1 MKAKILCSLF
11 LISVAAVTTLAQAP
25 IRRVTPRAAPPA
37 AAPAAPAAST
47 AEEKSPEEYG
57 APTGPIVF
65 DGTNNPVLKFEKAP
79 HDILLRTYAEIT
91 GKTLLIAPNVPK
103 VEAIS
108 LRSQPG
114 VMLNREEYLRAI
126 EQVLVMHNIA
136 LEPAGEKF
144 LRVLPANEIRKLGIR
159 THLTEPKDGQY
170 DENGRIIS
178 QIIQLKSISIEE
190 AKVVLEGFKRGEG
203 QIQLFERTNSILVT
217 DTVENVNRMMEIIR
231 YIDIPIENREETH
244 VRPIK
249 YAKAADIKSRLEEI
263 VAEALKEQQSKSK
276 TVVDPKKSGAPGMVR
291 RDIPGIVRPRFGNR
305 QPQPAQPAVLNNE
318 TIETLVSDAERGIIR
333 GKVQIVADERTNILI
348 FLTRPENMKFFDKII
363 DVLDVEVETT
373 PDVIVNVFR
382 LEYATAEDVA
392 KMLNDLIGNN
402 DKKANDQDKANAK
415 NRKDNK
421 NTKGGSSSLAAAAN
435 RSKQTTAKTQTSD
448 DTKAKLGELSK
459 DNVTILSD
467 ERSNAIIV
475 MASPAD
481 MLSIKSIIDQMDIQ
495 LSQVVIET
503 VIVSV
508 SFFDSQETGMDW
520 VQRAMLGWTGKADA
534 GRPPTFS
541 FATGGG
547 GGSGTPQVTHN
558 LATTDSLNAISG
570 GGANAWLTFYDLN
583 MDLVLKA
590 VQTDSRARVMS
601 SPRITT
607 MDNKE
612 AKLEST
618 ERIYWKEGT
627 THYNDSDN
635 YSDNIKSEDVGIK
648 LTVTPRI
655 NKKGYITLTIQQ
667 EIQSNNGYKD
677 VTGSGSQFPQLVTR
691 TMGADVAVQ
700 SGETVVLGGLA
711 QNSLSKKTTKVPIL
725 GSIPLL
731 GWLFRSEYD
740 ENTRTEII
748 VFLTPRVIDTP
759 AQMEDDAR
767 KIKAS
772 IDTDGV
778 WDSSW
783 SNSRLADPLPE
794 KKAQHIRENAEQTV
808 APANYPGTGYLTP
821 LNTEEQL
828 KDLPEDHPLKK
839 ADEDATETGNESYV
853 HFSDVDSKIQNR
865 VSGFF
870 SQETSTAIANPTN
883 APALTPEN

>member
-1 MKAKILCSLF
+1 MKARILCSLF
-11 LISVAAVTTLAQAP
+11 LISLIATTAVFAQVPRPPRGITRNPTTP
-25 IRRVTPRAAPPA
+25 HTPSAV
-37 AAPAAPAAST
+37 S

-57 APTGPIVF
+57 APAGPLLF

-103 VEAIS
+103 VESIS
-108 LRSQPG
+108 LRSQPN
-114 VMLNREEYLRAI
+114 VMLTREEYLQAI
-126 EQVLVMHNIA
+126 ETVLVMHNIA

-144 LRVLPANEIRKLGIR
+144 IRVLPANEVRKLGIR
-159 THLTEPKDGQY
+159 TQLTEPKDGQY
-170 DENGRIIS
+170 TENGRIIS
-178 QIIQLKSISIEE
+178 QIIQLKNISIDE
-190 AKVVLEGFKRGEG
+190 AKAVLEGLKRNEG

-217 DTVENVNRMMEIIR
+217 DTVENVNRMMEIIK

-249 YAKAADIKSRLEEI
+249 FAKASDIKTRLEEI
-263 VAEALKEQQSKSK
+263 VAEALKEQQSKK
-276 TVVDPKKSGAPGMVR
+276 TVVESKNSGSPGVVR

-305 QPQPAQPAVLNNE
+305 GQQQQAETPATINNA

-348 FLTRPENMKFFDKII
+348 FLTRPENMKFFDRII
-363 DVLDVEVETT
+363 DVLDVEVQTT

-402 DKKANDQDKANAK
+402 EKKTNEQDNPNIN
-415 NRKDNK
+415 NRNDNK
-421 NTKGGSSSLAAAAN
+421 NEKTGSTSLADAADRTKRA
-435 RSKQTTAKTQTSD
+435 SQQPKKAD

-459 DNVTILSD
+459 ENVTILSD

-481 MLSIKSIIDQMDIQ
+481 MISIKSIIDQMDIQ

-508 SFFDSQETGMDW
+508 SFSDSQETGMDW
-520 VQRAMLGWTGKADA
+520 VQRAMLGWTGKAE
-534 GRPPTFS
+534 GPPTLS
-541 FATGGG
+541 FATAGG
-547 GGSGTPQVTHN
+547 GGSGAPQVTHS
-558 LATTDSLNAISG
+558 LTTTDSLKSISS

-627 THYNDSDN
+627 THYNDSDTS
-635 YSDNIKSEDVGIK
+635 SDNIKSEDVGIK

-711 QNSLSKKTTKVPIL
+711 QNSLSKRTTKVPIL

-731 GWLFRSEYD
+731 GWFFRSEFD
-740 ENTRTEII
+740 ESTRTEII

-772 IDTDGV
+772 LDTEGV
-778 WDSSW
+778 WDPSW

-794 KKAQHIRENAEQTV
+794 KKAKHLRENASETV
-808 APANYPGTGYLTP
+808 APAKYLGSGHLAP

-828 KDLPEDHPLKK
+828 EKLPENHPLKEAKEK
-839 ADEDATETGNESYV
+839 AEETGTEPYI
-853 HFSDVDSKIQNR
+853 HFSDVDNAIQNR
-865 VSGFF
+865 VTGFF
-870 SQETSTAIANPTN
+870 SQESSSAITSGETN
-883 APALTPEN
+883 APAIAPKK

>member
-1 MKAKILCSLF
+1 MKARILCSLF
-11 LISVAAVTTLAQAP
+11 LISLIATTAVFAQVPRPPRGITRNPTTP
-25 IRRVTPRAAPPA
+25 HTPSAV
-37 AAPAAPAAST
+37 S

-57 APTGPIVF
+57 APAGPLLF

-103 VEAIS
+103 VESIS
-108 LRSQPG
+108 LRSQPN
-114 VMLNREEYLRAI
+114 VMLTREEYLQAI
-126 EQVLVMHNIA
+126 ETVLVMHNIA

-144 LRVLPANEIRKLGIR
+144 LRVLPANEIRKLGIKTR
-159 THLTEPKDGQY
+159 LTEPKEGQY
-170 DENGRIIS
+170 EENGRIIS

-190 AKVVLEGFKRGEG
+190 AKAVIEGFKRGEG

-217 DTVENVNRMMEIIR
+217 DTVENVNRMMEIIK
-231 YIDIPIENREETH
+231 YIDVPIENREETH

-249 YAKAADIKSRLEEI
+249 YAKAADIKTRLEEI
-263 VAEALKEQQSKSK
+263 IAESLKDQEAKNK
-276 TVVDPKKSGAPGMVR
+276 TVVEQRNSGAPGMVR
-291 RDIPGIVRPRFGNR
+291 RNIPGIVRPRFGNR
-305 QPQPAQPAVLNNE
+305 QQEPQKPEVANNA

-333 GKVQIVADERTNILI
+333 GKVQIVADERTNLLI
-348 FLTRPENMKFFDKII
+348 FLTRPENMKFFDRII
-363 DVLDVEVETT
+363 DVLDVEVQTT
-373 PDVIVNVFR
+373 PDVIVNVYR

-392 KMLNDLIGNN
+392 KMLNDLIG
-402 DKKANDQDKANAK
+402 K
-415 NRKDNK
+415 NENKKDNEQDNPNLNNRNTDK
-421 NTKGGSSSLAAAAN
+421 NENRGSTSLADAAN
-435 RSKQTTAKTQTSD
+435 RTRREAQNPKKPEDA
-448 DTKAKLGELSK
+448 KAKLGELSE
-459 DNVTILSD
+459 DNVTILHD
-467 ERSNAIIV
+467 ERSNAVIV

-508 SFFDSQETGMDW
+508 SFSNSQETGMDW
-520 VQRAMLGWTGKADA
+520 VQRAMLGWTGKAE
-534 GRPPTFS
+534 GPPTLS
-541 FATGGG
+541 FATAGG
-547 GGSGTPQVTHN
+547 GGSGAPQVTHN
-558 LATTDSLNAISG
+558 LTTTDSLNAISG

-711 QNSLSKKTTKVPIL
+711 QNSLSKRTTKVPIL

-740 ENTRTEII
+740 ENMRTEII
-748 VFLTPRVIDTP
+748 VFLTPRVIDTA

-772 IDTDGV
+772 LDTEGV
-778 WDSSW
+778 WDPSW

-794 KKAQHIRENAEQTV
+794 KKAKHLRENASETV
-808 APANYPGTGYLTP
+808 APAKYLGSGHLTP

-828 KDLPEDHPLKK
+828 EKLPENHPLKEAKEK
-839 ADEDATETGNESYV
+839 AEETGTEPYI
-853 HFSDVDSKIQNR
+853 HFSDVDNAIQNR
-865 VSGFF
+865 VTGFF
-870 SQETSTAIANPTN
+870 SQESSSAITSGETN
-883 APALTPEN
+883 APAIAPKK